1 MWLPNHITEAVDN
14 VARIYYIDSTMT
26 ARWNATRKPSELRLL
41 TGWCWESKSGGNRD
55 RDFYQGFKTR
65 TVAYR
70 DAWYNLVA
78 RHATPRYSRIR
89 LVRSA

>member
-1 MWLPNHITEAVDN
+1 MWLPGNVIESVDN
-14 VARIYYIDSTMT
+14 VARIYYINSAMT
-26 ARWNATRKPSELRLL
+26 QRWNATRKPNELRLL
-41 TGWCWESKSGGNRD
+41 TGWCWESKSGGN
-55 RDFYQGFKTR
+55 FYQGFKTQ

-78 RHATPRYSRIR
+78 RHSIPRYNRIR